1 MQINWWPLYWLLMA
15 HNNNVVTDPASP
27 CWWWRLAPEVMRA
40 GGSQSRSRSRL
51 WHPEPGPVTLSPC
64 ARLPCQAGVNKT
76 WARLLNT
83 NRVTLFN
90 LQPQP
95 QPHQHWPSASCSV
108 WWCGWGPQ
116 TSEHLV
122 CCPHAAPYLMIASI
136 YLMAQIYLFNHSRT
150 YASRKCMSCFK

>member
-1 MQINWWPLYWLLMA
+1 MASVLLTIIMLSQTRPLRADGDDWRPRWWEREA
-15 HNNNVVTDPASP
+15 AG
-27 CWWWRLAPEVMRA
+27 AGA
-40 GGSQSRSRSRL
+40 GGDSDTRSPAPSL
-51 WHPEPGPVTLSPC
+51 SLSPC

-76 WARLLNT
+76 WASLLLNT

-90 LQPQP
+90 LQP

-108 WWCGWGPQ
+108 WWWWVGA
-116 TSEHLV
+116 SDFRLEHLV
-122 CCPHAAPYLMIASI
+122 SCPHAAPYLMIASI

>member
-1 MQINWWPLYWLLMA
+1 MARLTIIMLSQTRPLRADGDDWRPRWWEREA
-15 HNNNVVTDPASP
+15 A
-27 CWWWRLAPEVMRA
+27 RA
-40 GGSQSRSRSRL
+40 GAGADSDTRSPAPS
-51 WHPEPGPVTLSPC
+51 LSLC

-95 QPHQHWPSASCSV
+95 QPHQHWPFASCSV

-116 TSEHLV
+116 TSDWLEHLV